1 MTQDERLNYFINL
14 IKEILP
20 CSNVKAVINR
30 DELALVLSVSRA
42 TIDRRIKSGYGIP
55 KYIKG
60 AKAKSRVYFT
70 ILDTAEFLATQSVK
84 IA

>member
-1 MTQDERLNYFINL
+1 MTQDEKVKYFLNL
-14 IKEILP
+14 IKELFP
-20 CSNVKAVINR
+20 TAKAVLNK
-30 DELALVLSVSRA
+30 DELALILSVSRA
-42 TIDRRIKSGYGIP
+42 TIDRAIKEGYGIP

-60 AKAKSRVYFT
+60 GKSKSRIYFT